1 MNRGYPDTKNKMINS
16 GFRTSIKLVSPIQD
30 RPLLTKCSKI
40 LSRNLNHWELRSKE
54 WVRLWLL

>member
-1 MNRGYPDTKNKMINS
+1 MNRSYPDTKNKMINS

-40 LSRNLNHWELRSKE
+40 LWRNLNHWEL
-54 WVRLWLL
+54 